1 MLSKAIREDLSLD
14 ILKLW
19 ISRIAFYL
27 VLFLVVFGVSSYII
41 MQFGPPSYDVASARY
56 MISALIQSEAA
67 IMAIIV
73 TLSLVAVEMASSS
86 YSVRMIG
93 LLKSYNP
100 DFWILMVIYILSMTY
115 SLFVLKSLP
124 GFGNSFD
131 TQFHISFV
139 FHTGVY
145 SFLIL
150 FPYLFRT
157 LRMLRPSTL
166 LNMQAM
172 KLTAKSITTDVRS
185 SATREKD
192 PMQAIV
198 DIISTSFL
206 NHDFETTRN
215 GLNIISLR
223 AKDILTQ
230 EGLESTDRK
239 IVANYIFSR
248 MARFGKFTLK
258 HNEEDATFIVI
269 EKLELIW
276 DELYKSDP
284 AESILQASSSL
295 EQIGKAAADIDQKDV
310 LHTVV
315 NYLYD
320 QGQMAIY
327 GGYDGE
333 TSRVIDSL
341 ASVGMSCVEK
351 RTDPL
356 IIENIVRNIGRLGIK
371 ASELDRTA
379 SVSQSMESLEALK
392 DSMEL
397 IGTPDYQRLCK
408 KAGDLAMSVDWN

>member
-1 MLSKAIREDLSLD
+1 
-14 ILKLW
+14 
-19 ISRIAFYL
+19 
-27 VLFLVVFGVSSYII
+27 
-41 MQFGPPSYDVASARY
+41 
-56 MISALIQSEAA
+56 
-67 IMAIIV
+67 
-73 TLSLVAVEMASSS
+73 
-86 YSVRMIG
+86 
-93 LLKSYNP
+93 
-100 DFWILMVIYILSMTY
+100 
-115 SLFVLKSLP
+115 
-124 GFGNSFD
+124 
-131 TQFHISFV
+131 
-139 FHTGVY
+139 
-145 SFLIL
+145 
-150 FPYLFRT
+150 
-157 LRMLRPSTL
+157 
-166 LNMQAM
+166 
-172 KLTAKSITTDVRS
+172 
-185 SATREKD
+185 
-192 PMQAIV
+192 
-198 DIISTSFL
+198 
-206 NHDFETTRN
+206 TRN
-215 GLNIISLR
+215 GLNIITLR